1 MTTRALAPNQFGLFA
16 QATLV
21 MSIAGLCREM
31 GQSGA
36 LVAYQGQDARYVF
49 FNFQMNLLLGLTAAA
64 LTFGSYLTPKLIP
77 IELQSYIWI
86 LAAIPLL
93 ESLTMTNAL
102 MLQKQFRFKVLGIVE
117 ISSLLI
123 WLATVCLLLGR
134 TPGFFVLLCAQFIEG
149 LCRCFLLFAVVGFR
163 FIGFSAARELRH
175 YYFYRFARPV
185 VPLIVVQALLNR
197 SDYLLLSA
205 LRTTSEL
212 GMYERLGQFS
222 RIPIALTV
230 NLCDKVLVNSYSQ
243 DQNDQLALRKLLK
256 KSMLLIIL
264 GVILI
269 TTAVTIGLLLFLR
282 PVVGTEW
289 AALILKLWWFGIPV
303 ILLTPI
309 LSNIYLFFS
318 GLGMQ
323 VQLLRNVSLNLF
335 MDIVLGLLLVST
347 FGVRGM
353 LIAKSISGA
362 FVLVY
367 QTHVLRRILTSGMP
381 LSPLTPAVENE

>member
-1 MTTRALAPNQFGLFA
+1 MTTRALPPNEFGLFA

-21 MSIAGLCREM
+21 MGIAGLCREM

-36 LVAYQGQDARYVF
+36 LVAYQGKDIRYVF
-49 FNFQMNLLLGLTAAA
+49 FNFEMNLLLGLAAAA
-64 LTFGSYLTPKLIP
+64 LTLGSYLTPKLIP
-77 IELQSYIWI
+77 IELQSYTWI
-86 LAAIPLL
+86 LAAIPLV
-93 ESLTMTNAL
+93 ESLTMTNSL

-117 ISSLLI
+117 IFSLLI

-149 LCRCFLLFAVVGFR
+149 LCRCLLLFAVVGFR
-163 FIGFSAARELRH
+163 FIGFSAARDLRH

-185 VPLIVVQALLNR
+185 VPLILVQAILNR
-197 SDYLLLSA
+197 SDFLLLST
-205 LRTTSEL
+205 LSTTSEL

-222 RIPIALTV
+222 RIPISLTV
-230 NLCDKVLVNSYSQ
+230 NLCDKVLMHSYSQ

-264 GVILI
+264 AVILI
-269 TTAVTIGLLLFLR
+269 IAAVTIGLLLFLK

-289 AALILKLWWFGIPV
+289 AARILELWWFGIPV